1 MKHIIKIT
9 ENDINEM
16 AKRAVSLL
24 TESLNEDGED
34 FGVNVK
40 GELTIDDI
48 KQGEV
53 VYHRPKDSRDSN
65 PLSVI
70 NSLMKNGFS
79 REYTGSNGGNMYGPG
94 VYNVYSL
101 RSSNDR
107 ATGYGRFIVQS
118 YVLGGFKDFLIFN
131 IDMAKK
137 VYGDEWPIITQ
148 IKKLMPSRL
157 AYKVLNTVAGLNHCM
172 NNNRTSYDIKTSIPA
187 KRIVDVLGNDIA
199 KTKIRGIIYSGGH
212 DGNCCFV
219 RNFLDVIPYSYSKD
233 NGKTWTVGITDE
245 LIWKA
250 GHDTDV
256 DAMIKNRVN
265 DDGKKMFS
273 DVAQKSINGFVR
285 VYKNDKSNYFDVATN
300 KLISDIWFDFT
311 TDFSDDG
318 TAEVVYNGNKLT
330 IQKDENNFLI
340 ADEDGIPICYLEDL
354 PKMMS

>member
-24 TESLNEDGED
+24 TESLNENGED

-157 AYKVLNTVAGLNHCM
+157 AYKV
-172 NNNRTSYDIKTSIPA
+172 
-187 KRIVDVLGNDIA
+187 
-199 KTKIRGIIYSGGH
+199 
-212 DGNCCFV
+212 
-219 RNFLDVIPYSYSKD
+219 
-233 NGKTWTVGITDE
+233 
-245 LIWKA
+245 
-250 GHDTDV
+250 
-256 DAMIKNRVN
+256 
-265 DDGKKMFS
+265 
-273 DVAQKSINGFVR
+273 
-285 VYKNDKSNYFDVATN
+285 
-300 KLISDIWFDFT
+300 
-311 TDFSDDG
+311 
-318 TAEVVYNGNKLT
+318 
-330 IQKDENNFLI
+330 
-340 ADEDGIPICYLEDL
+340 
-354 PKMMS
+354 